1 MRAKNF
7 FFEVWTKLGIA
18 WKNIYARLFQYMK
31 QQILDELVIVG
42 KGIISAMIAGAA
54 LGALQYIGA
63 HIGDCTQ
70 FVGTILGGIVGV
82 KVGTK

>member
-1 MRAKNF
+1 
-7 FFEVWTKLGIA
+7 
-18 WKNIYARLFQYMK
+18 
-31 QQILDELVIVG
+31 VIVG

-82 KVGTK
+82 KAGTK